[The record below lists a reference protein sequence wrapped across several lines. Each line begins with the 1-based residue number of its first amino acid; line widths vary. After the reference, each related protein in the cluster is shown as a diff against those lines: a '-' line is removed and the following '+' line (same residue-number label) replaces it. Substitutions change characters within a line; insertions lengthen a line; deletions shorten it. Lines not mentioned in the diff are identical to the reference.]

1 MQSTKFRPGRVR
13 EAGSLEMTASTNRAL
28 TRSTLTEI
36 ERSHQYDSLFAQDDE
51 KPRINS
57 VKPSSQQTKKSA
69 KSSDSYADYDL
80 DRIDVERNEDEVE
93 SQPREPRSRRQQQQ
107 QQHNKQKN
115 EDVNNKP
122 TRRTQ
127 QDEETT
133 SEEEREIEEPS
144 KSSSR
149 HHREK
154 SSSKN
159 SHRSNTELDQSP
171 KKTPLKEK
179 QEQEQSET
187 KPKKFTT
194 KNNPFIANSK
204 SSNLPAVKSL
214 KKVLNINY

>member
-28 TRSTLTEI
+28 TRSTLTEV
-36 ERSHQYDSLFAQDDE
+36 ERSHQYDSIFSQDDE
-51 KPRINS
+51 KPRVNNI
-57 VKPSSQQTKKSA
+57 KPLSQQTKKSA
-69 KSSDSYADYDL
+69 KSNDSYADYDL

-107 QQHNKQKN
+107 HNKQKN
-115 EDVNNKP
+115 DDVNNKP
-122 TRRTQ
+122 TRRIQ
-127 QDEETT
+127 EDEETT
-133 SEEEREIEEPS
+133 SEEERGKEPS

-179 QEQEQSET
+179 QEQQPSET

-214 KKVLNINY
+214 KKVLNINC

>member
-51 KPRINS
+51 KPRVNS

-115 EDVNNKP
+115 DDVHNKP

-133 SEEEREIEEPS
+133 SEEEREEPS

-159 SHRSNTELDQSP
+159 SHRSNTELDHQSP

-179 QEQEQSET
+179 QEQEQPET

-214 KKVLNINY
+214 KKVININC